1 MDSFLTA
8 NYKINEVAAVL
19 GVDAQTVRVL
29 IQQKLV
35 PWGEC
40 FKLPGSTQY
49 FYMISPIKFYEA
61 TGWKKTSDNNSKITQ
76 ENSESSIE
84 DDLPKIDK
92 KINEY

>member
-1 MDSFLTA
+1 MEFITA
-8 NYKINEVAAVL
+8 NLTVQEVASAL

-49 FYMISPIKFYEA
+49 FYMISPIKFYEE
-61 TGWKKTSDNNSKITQ
+61 TGWKKTSDNNSKNTI
-76 ENSESSIE
+76 
-84 DDLPKIDK
+84 
-92 KINEY
+92 